1 MCEQTKP
8 KLKWSQVHM
17 EDINSIASAWLD
29 VLTERVEFDE
39 EEQDKLYEDLVA
51 KLEGYFNYPDYRR
64 YL

>member
-1 MCEQTKP
+1 
-8 KLKWSQVHM
+8 M